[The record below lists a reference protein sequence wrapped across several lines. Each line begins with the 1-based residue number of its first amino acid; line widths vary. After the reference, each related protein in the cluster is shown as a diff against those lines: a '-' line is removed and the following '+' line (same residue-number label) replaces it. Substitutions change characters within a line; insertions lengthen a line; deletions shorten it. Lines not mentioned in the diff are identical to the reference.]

1 MAGLDHPRSLN
12 RDSWLLCHLAVAR
25 HHAIFEAGRPLHWSA
40 EAGVTG
46 YMIVEAAVG
55 FQVARA
61 IRLPPRDHPLRN
73 EFAAAVGYHCALF
86 G

>member
-55 FQVARA
+55 F
-61 IRLPPRDHPLRN
+61 
-73 EFAAAVGYHCALF
+73 HCAFLTSAIGF
-86 G
+86 LKRGRPRHWTTAAGSPASE